1 MNERGHFL
9 SSSLKIRHERQSGAA
24 KNKAFSIL
32 PDPKAFRAAG
42 EAHSNAHSSSISY
55 MICSSLLRVD
65 VTLISWSDRISA
77 AVRPAAKES

>member
-1 MNERGHFL
+1 M
-9 SSSLKIRHERQSGAA
+9 SSLPIIRHERQSGAA
-24 KNKAFSIL
+24 RKKAFSIL

-42 EAHSNAHSSSISY
+42 QAHSNVHSSSISY